1 MVVLRP
7 GYCDFG
13 IAPSPADLQAAFAFR
28 MQYLQLLLFV
38 STSVLGVRTLTAALF
53 WSHHKRMEVE
63 PLRLMVLLDLL
74 YSNEMSQ
81 HCLGLWIPYSW
92 YMSQHIQIVF
102 RMVSSFVWVV
112 CTLLLVYESAYPD
125 GLQNGSNFVFKHS
138 PHCGYLFYLIPWSW
152 GFGYVLFVMS
162 QHDMRPL
169 RTDAPVVPLCAM
181 FRCLLD
187 AFIWRH

>member
-1 MVVLRP
+1 MK
-7 GYCDFG
+7 
-13 IAPSPADLQAAFAFR
+13 
-28 MQYLQLLLFV
+28 YLQLLLFV
-38 STSVLGVRTLTAALF
+38 SPSVLGVLTLTAALF

-162 QHDMRPL
+162 QHDMCPL

>member
-1 MVVLRP
+1 
-7 GYCDFG
+7 
-13 IAPSPADLQAAFAFR
+13 
-28 MQYLQLLLFV
+28 
-38 STSVLGVRTLTAALF
+38 LTAALF

-181 FRCLLD
+181 FRCLLE